1 MFRLAVA
8 SLAML
13 TWGLITGQAQAR
25 VPQAL
30 SDEDKT
36 AIIKAIL
43 EDRLAKDGAPEFE
56 KYLVLEMDNLKPSL
70 IPKVGGYQ
78 FTLARQKDLYRRARK
93 TAGGL
98 DWVRFGDF
106 EFDGRKVQIAYVQLH
121 IGPGRPPLVRGKDYR
136 YIFRLADGQW
146 RGEVPMVIC

>member
-13 TWGLITGQAQAR
+13 TGGLITSYAQAR
-25 VPQAL
+25 APQAL
-30 SDEDKT
+30 SDAAKS

-43 EDRLAKDGAPEFE
+43 ENRLATDGAPEFE

-70 IPKVGGYQ
+70 IPKVGDYQ
-78 FTLARQKDLYRRARK
+78 FKLARQKDLNRRARK

-98 DWVRFGDF
+98 DWIRFGDF
-106 EFDGRKVQIAYVQLH
+106 EFDGRTVQIAYVQLH
-121 IGPGRPPLVRGKDYR
+121 VGPGRPPLVRAKDYR

-146 RGEVPMVIC
+146 RGEALMVIR